1 VTDVQ
6 KKRICVI
13 DDESSIR
20 VVLSRVLGEEYHVE
34 GFESAE
40 DALIADIESFDLIL
54 ADVRLPGISGLELI
68 KELKTR
74 DDSLPVILMT
84 GMSDFNT
91 AVSAIREGASDFIV
105 KPFIIE
111 QLLVSVHRAIERR
124 ILVQENRRLFDELA
138 AKNTQLED
146 LNCQMITR
154 NIQMESDIDIASNL
168 IESLF
173 PRSFP
178 EIPGARFY
186 LKMKPYEKISGD
198 FFEAVPTGNNKF
210 MFILA
215 DVCGHGV
222 PAALYSALIKSTM
235 MIQKDGSLS
244 TADFITRVNE
254 YLINSHKMMIY
265 TYVAIFCAIIDLE
278 YETMTYCNAGI
289 PAPLQL
295 THDGGT
301 HHLESTGTIV
311 GIFTG
316 AEYDE
321 KTVRFDKKD
330 RMLFFT
336 DGAFEGL
343 PVPSTQKG
351 YDNMVR
357 FIESIRAEKTS
368 SIVDGL
374 FNRLVDGKGTSI
386 IRDDVTI
393 IGLEFE

>member
-1 VTDVQ
+1 VSDDQ

-20 VVLSRVLGEEYHVE
+20 VVLSRVLGEEYDVE

-40 DALIADIESFDLIL
+40 DALLADIISFDLIL
-54 ADVRLPGISGLELI
+54 ADVRLPGISGLDLI
-68 KELKTR
+68 KELKTK

-124 ILVQENRRLFDELA
+124 MLVQENRRLFNEIA

-146 LNCQMITR
+146 LNCQMIAR

-178 EIPGARFY
+178 EIPGARFH
-186 LKMKPYEKISGD
+186 LQMKPYEKISGD
-198 FFEAVPTGNNKF
+198 FFEAVSTGNNRF
-210 MFILA
+210 MFTLA

-244 TADFITRVNE
+244 TADFISHVNE

-278 YETMTYCNAGI
+278 NETITYCNAGI

-295 THDGGT
+295 THDGKT
-301 HHLESTGTIV
+301 HHLDSTGTIV

-316 AEYDE
+316 AEYE
-321 KTVRFDKKD
+321 ERSVHFDKKD
-330 RMLFFT
+330 RIIFFT

-357 FIESIRAEKTS
+357 YIESIREDKTS
-368 SIVDGL
+368 LIVEGL
-374 FNRLVDGKGTSI
+374 FNRLVDDTGSSI